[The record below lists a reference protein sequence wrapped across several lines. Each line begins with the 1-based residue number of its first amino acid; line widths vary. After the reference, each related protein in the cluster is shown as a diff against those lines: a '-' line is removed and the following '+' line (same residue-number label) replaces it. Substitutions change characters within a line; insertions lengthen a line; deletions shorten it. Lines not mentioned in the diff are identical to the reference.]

1 MQQTILTAAVT
12 TQYSDTG
19 IKEPTQRQQR
29 PFISSLVV
37 DEGRIRPDHWMRLVT
52 VILSCYTMIAY

>member
-12 TQYSDTG
+12 TQYPDTG

-37 DEGRIRPDHWMRLVT
+37 DEGRIRPDHWM
-52 VILSCYTMIAY
+52 